1 MYKNAALLAGSVAVL
16 ITLLFLGWMI
26 VSVNALPLWIVGLVT
41 LGMIVF
47 DFYQAMKEENP
58 DNRESSN
65 QNQG

>member
-47 DFYQAMKEENP
+47 DFYQAMKEENA